1 MDNKLK
7 KFSTLLRSKKE
18 LMGCIF
24 LTLIF
29 QLVVSVVTM
38 KLDQNMNIVG
48 NLFSEYPRGT
58 MLGVFIIPILILIS
72 IMYSKSFATKQI
84 LFGLFSIILGL
95 VMSLSIHII
104 NDPKIVEAAAYST
117 LINFVLMFALGL
129 IIVYFGYDL
138 SWLGILLF
146 ISLLILITVQYIGYF
161 TDKSNEYYKN
171 ISYISVAIFSLY
183 ILYDTNRILLKF
195 QNKSKADCINGAM
208 EYYLDIIN
216 LFISYLNIDS
226 N

>member
-161 TDKSNEYYKN
+161 TDKSNQYYT
-171 ISYISVAIFSLY
+171 V
-183 ILYDTNRILLKF
+183 
-195 QNKSKADCINGAM
+195 
-208 EYYLDIIN
+208 
-216 LFISYLNIDS
+216 
-226 N
+226 

>member
-48 NLFSEYPRGT
+48 NLFSEYPVGT
-58 MLGVFIIPILILIS
+58 MMGLFIIPILILIA

-104 NDPKIVEAAAYST
+104 NDPKIVESAVYST
-117 LINFVLMFALGL
+117 LINSVLMFVLGL

-138 SWLGILLF
+138 TWLGILLF
-146 ISLLILITVQYIGYF
+146 ISLLILITVRFIGYF

-195 QNKSKADCINGAM
+195 QNKSKSDCVNGAM

-216 LFISYLNIDS
+216 LFINYLNIDS

>member
-208 EYYLDIIN
+208 EYYLDIID

>member
-48 NLFSEYPRGT
+48 NLFSEYPVGT
-58 MLGVFIIPILILIS
+58 MVGLFIIPILILIA

-104 NDPKIVEAAAYST
+104 NDPKIVESAVYST
-117 LINFVLMFALGL
+117 LINSVLMFVLGL

-146 ISLLILITVQYIGYF
+146 ISLLILITVRFIGYF

-195 QNKSKADCINGAM
+195 QNKSKSDCVNGAM

-216 LFISYLNIDS
+216 LFINYLNIDS

>member
-48 NLFSEYPRGT
+48 NLFSEYPAGT
-58 MLGVFIIPILILIS
+58 MMGLFIIPILILIA

-104 NDPKIVEAAAYST
+104 NDPKIVESAVYST
-117 LINFVLMFALGL
+117 LINSVLMFVLGL

-138 SWLGILLF
+138 TWLGILLF
-146 ISLLILITVQYIGYF
+146 ISLLILITVRFIGYF

-195 QNKSKADCINGAM
+195 QNKSKSDCVNGAM

-216 LFISYLNIDS
+216 LFINYLNIDS

>member
-48 NLFSEYPRGT
+48 NLFSEYPAGT
-58 MLGVFIIPILILIS
+58 MMGLFIIPILILIA

-104 NDPKIVEAAAYST
+104 NDPKIVESAVYST
-117 LINFVLMFALGL
+117 LINFVLMFVFGL

-195 QNKSKADCINGAM
+195 QNKSKSDCVNGAM

-216 LFISYLNIDS
+216 LFINYLNIDS